1 MKVNGSAT
9 VQKKRFPIRLVD
21 SAMREERMAYAL
33 FYHDQCIGAAAPTEL
48 EAWRRALRSGLITD
62 IPVADEQGGQVLPRG
77 LHVKQVAED
86 FAPQPEWKLPPDIS

>member
-1 MKVNGSAT
+1 M
-9 VQKKRFPIRLVD
+9 QKKRFPIRHVD
-21 SAMREERMAYAL
+21 SAMREKRMAYAL

-62 IPVADEQGGQVLPRG
+62 IPVADEQGGQVLSRG